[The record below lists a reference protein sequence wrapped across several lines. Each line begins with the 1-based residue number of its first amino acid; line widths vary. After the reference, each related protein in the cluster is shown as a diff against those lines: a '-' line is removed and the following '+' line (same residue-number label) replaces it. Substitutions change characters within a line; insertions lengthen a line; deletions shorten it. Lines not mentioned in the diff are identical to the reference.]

1 MDTQK
6 CAPRH
11 NPNLPERQFRE
22 IGSPAVLGISIAMLE
37 IMVTPIPPSTI
48 VKYILDMVLLRGSR
62 QTGVSALT
70 IHATGLLI
78 SSLPSDHFVRPVL
91 DELNNLIV
99 NNPYLLEISEPTR
112 LVMLSYFWPF
122 KRLWDIDWFCIRYD
136 VVCPSK
142 PMANIS
148 CPNHSLISQA
158 LPR

>member
-22 IGSPAVLGISIAMLE
+22 IGSPAVLGISLAMLE
-37 IMVTPIPPSTI
+37 IMVTPIPPSTV

-91 DELNNLIV
+91 DELNNLV
-99 NNPYLLEISEPTR
+99 VSNPYLLEISEPTR
-112 LVMLSYFWPF
+112 LVSFSFSVIHKTWCVDLF
-122 KRLWDIDWFCIRYD
+122 LIRYD
-136 VVCPSK
+136 VVCPNK